1 MIWRI
6 ISCVTCIFDI
16 FFFENLS
23 NVTKRSLSVFKRSDL
38 VFIDSFYF
46 LLFFSQFIDF
56 FYFIKN
62 VNFVTSCLSLLLII
76 LLSEFYRKKVNAGLE
91 NAFHNSILSTFFARH
106 K

>member
-38 VFIDSFYF
+38 F
-46 LLFFSQFIDF
+46 LFLAIFFSQFIDF
-56 FYFIKN
+56 FYFIKT
-62 VNFVTSCLSLLLII
+62 VNLVTSCLSLLLII
-76 LLSEFYRKKVNAGLE
+76 LLSEF
-91 NAFHNSILSTFFARH
+91 
-106 K
+106 